1 MPPVLH
7 YCLSSASEW
16 VPAMDRVTEMV
27 EAANITGAE
36 ATAVFPLAVRY
47 SNWETDKVIGR
58 ELYQNLISSLLAIFL
73 TVLVFLG
80 SLRAS
85 CIVIFCVGATILEVD
100 LLSVLLDKHCISMS
114 RLRASCI
121 SGV

>member
-1 MPPVLH
+1 
-7 YCLSSASEW
+7 
-16 VPAMDRVTEMV
+16 MDRVTALV

-100 LLSVLLDKHCISMS
+100 LLSVLDKQGSS
-114 RLRASCI
+114 W
-121 SGV
+121 